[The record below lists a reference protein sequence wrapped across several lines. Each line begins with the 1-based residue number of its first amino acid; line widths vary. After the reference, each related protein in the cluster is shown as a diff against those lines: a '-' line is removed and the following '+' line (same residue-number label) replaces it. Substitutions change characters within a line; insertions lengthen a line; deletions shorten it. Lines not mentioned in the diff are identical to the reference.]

1 MKTYLIQRNIP
12 EAGKL
17 TARDLKAISQKS
29 NRVIQQ
35 IGPQIEWLQSYVT
48 SNNIYCIY
56 KAENENVIREHANK
70 GGFPVNV
77 IIEISATISAATAA
91 G

>member
-29 NRVIQQ
+29 NRVLQQ

-48 SNNIYCIY
+48 GNNIYCIY
-56 KAENENVIREHANK
+56 KAENENIIHEHANK

-77 IIEISATISAATAA
+77 IIEISAIISPATAV